1 MATRINRLTATAA
14 ASLATKPGRYC
25 DGAGL
30 YLFTGPGSASWVFRY
45 RDRATGKLRD
55 LGLGSVTA
63 VTLRDARAKAQEARS
78 SIARGVD
85 PIDNRKAAHKAARAA
100 LRGRTF
106 GEIAAETIAARAPEW
121 RSAKHAAQWRAT
133 LERDGAGIWSTPIDR
148 VDRDSVLGVLR
159 PIWTDKP
166 ETASRLRQRIEAVL
180 DFARVHDLRTG
191 DNPARWRGNLDAIL
205 PKPSKVRR
213 VEHHAALPWRDV
225 PALMVKVRASA
236 SQSARL
242 LELVALTAVR
252 VSEAA
257 AATWVEIDLEAA
269 TWTIPPERMKSARP
283 HVVPLAP
290 AALALLKAL
299 RGETRSG
306 FVFPRPR
313 GRAHLVP
320 DAARVFLQRELGF
333 HDATV
338 HGLRS
343 SFRDWCA
350 DATDYPREVAEASLA
365 HVLPDKTE
373 AAYRRSTMLD
383 KRRALMNDWSAFL
396 GTGAAS

>member
-1 MATRINRLTATAA
+1 MATRINRLTATAV

-30 YLFTGPGSASWVFRY
+30 YLFTGANSASWVFRY

-55 LGLGSVTA
+55 FGVGSVRT
-63 VTLRDARAKAQEARS
+63 VTLREARQKAQEARS
-78 SIARGVD
+78 LVARGED
-85 PIDNRKAAHKAARAA
+85 PIDSRKAAHAAARAA
-100 LRGRTF
+100 VRGRTF
-106 GEIAAETIAARAPEW
+106 GEVALETIAARAPEW
-121 RSAKHAAQWRAT
+121 RSSKHAAQWRAT
-133 LERDGAGIWSTPIDR
+133 LERDGARLWSTPIDR
-148 VDRDSVLGVLR
+148 VDREAVLSVLR
-159 PIWTDKP
+159 PIWTTKP

-180 DFARVHDLRTG
+180 DFARVHDLRAG

-213 VEHHAALPWRDV
+213 VEHHAAIPWRDL

-257 AATWVEIDLEAA
+257 AAKWSEIDFDAA
-269 TWTIPPERMKSARP
+269 TWEIPAERMKSARP
-283 HVVPLAP
+283 HVVPLGP
-290 AALALLKAL
+290 PALALLKAL
-299 RGETRSG
+299 RAATKAD

-313 GRAHLVP
+313 GRTHLVP
-320 DAARVFLQRELGF
+320 DAARVFLQRELG
-333 HDATV
+333 HREATV

-350 DATDYPREVAEASLA
+350 DATDYPREVAEAALA
-365 HVLPDKTE
+365 HVLQDKTE

-383 KRRALMNDWSAFL
+383 KRRALMTDWAAFL
-396 GTGAAS
+396 GTGAAP

>member
-1 MATRINRLTATAA
+1 V
-14 ASLATKPGRYC
+14 S
-25 DGAGL
+25 
-30 YLFTGPGSASWVFRY
+30 
-45 RDRATGKLRD
+45 
-55 LGLGSVTA
+55 
-63 VTLRDARAKAQEARS
+63 LRDARAKAQEARS
-78 SIARGVD
+78 AIARGVD
-85 PIDNRKAAHKAARAA
+85 PIGARKAAQRAARAA
-100 LRGRTF
+100 RQGRTF
-106 GEIAAETIAARAPEW
+106 GEVAVEAIEARAPEW
-121 RSAKHAAQWRAT
+121 RSSKHAAQWRAT
-133 LERDGAGIWSTPIDR
+133 LERDGAAIWSTPIER
-148 VDRDSVLGVLR
+148 VDREAVLAVLR
-159 PIWTDKP
+159 PIWTEKP

-180 DFARVHDLRTG
+180 DFARVHELRAG

-213 VEHHAALPWRDV
+213 VEHHAALPWREV

-257 AATWVEIDLEAA
+257 AATWVEIDLDAA

-299 RGETRSG
+299 RAETRSD

-333 HDATV
+333 EGATV

-383 KRRALMNDWSAFL
+383 KRRALMADWAAFL